1 MRLLLAE
8 MREAST
14 YSQNEIAYVAGVSP
28 KTEWNWENGKS
39 FPNAKQLCALCDLF
53 GTDPNTMVGWYEDHP
68 EDMPST
74 SAPPGLT
81 PDESRVVESYRE
93 LTPERRRVIAE
104 QVEDAAARSRG
115 QEAGGASYEE
125 GAA

>member
-8 MREAST
+8 MRESSSF
-14 YSQNEIAYVAGVSP
+14 SQTEIARIAGVSP

-39 FPNAKQLCALCDLF
+39 FPNAKQLCVLCDLF
-53 GTDPNTMVGWYEDHP
+53 DTDPNTMVGWYDEHP
-68 EDMPST
+68 EDMPA

-81 PDESRVVESYRE
+81 ADETRVVESYRE
-93 LTPERRRVIAE
+93 LTPERRRVITE
-104 QVEDAAARSRG
+104 QVADAAARSRG
-115 QEAGGASYEE
+115 QDAGGASCEE

>member
-8 MREAST
+8 MRESSSF
-14 YSQNEIAYVAGVSP
+14 SQTEIARIAGVSP

-39 FPNAKQLCALCDLF
+39 FPNAKQLCVLCDLF
-53 GTDPNTMVGWYEDHP
+53 GTDPNTMVGWYDEHP
-68 EDMPST
+68 EDMPA

-81 PDESRVVESYRE
+81 ADETRVVESYRE

-104 QVEDAAARSRG
+104 QVADAAARSRG
-115 QEAGGASYEE
+115 QDAGGASCEE

>member
-8 MREAST
+8 MRESSSF
-14 YSQNEIAYVAGVSP
+14 SQIEIARIAGISP

-39 FPNAKQLCALCDLF
+39 FPNVKQLCVLCDLF
-53 GTDPNTMVGWYEDHP
+53 DTDPNTMVGWYDEHP
-68 EDMPST
+68 EDMPV

-81 PDESRVVESYRE
+81 ADENRVVESYRA

-104 QVEDAAARSRG
+104 QVEDAAARSRE
-115 QEAGGASYEE
+115 QETDGSSYEE
-125 GAA
+125 VVA